1 MIILFTDNPTNVSSG
16 GTPVGTIVGAIIGV
30 LLVMILGVA
39 IAVVVLYLVRRR
51 STGGKYLTGRRASE
65 KKVYG
70 MGKYQ
75 TCAIMHDGKCHRMMK
90 SCKGTMHHV
99 YYCS

>member
-1 MIILFTDNPTNVSSG
+1 MIILFIDNTTNVSSG
-16 GTPVGTIVGAIIGV
+16 GAPVGTIVGAIIGV

-51 STGGKYLTGRRASE
+51 NTGGKYSTGRRASE

-70 MGKYQ
+70 MGRYR
-75 TCAIMHDGKCHRMMK
+75 TCTIMHNEI
-90 SCKGTMHHV
+90 TMEVSSHDEIM
-99 YYCS
+99 